1 MSGGGSDSKVRSKIS
16 RGSSDNET
24 EWITDMDSG
33 GVNEDWC
40 RNEGPRPST
49 LALRGLKG
57 FATQLDSR
65 HHVAERVLTL
75 PVPHALNLLSTTPR
89 RQFFLPQDGG
99 ITVTRQHHYRGP
111 NEALPRGSSVKRRD
125 VSLSMTS
132 ATATDECRERG
143 FKPMASRGS
152 RYLFP

>member
-33 GVNEDWC
+33 GANEDWC

-75 PVPHALNLLSTTPR
+75 PVPHALNLRSTTPR
-89 RQFFLPQDGG
+89 GQFFFAAG
-99 ITVTRQHHYRGP
+99 RG
-111 NEALPRGSSVKRRD
+111 NYGYAST
-125 VSLSMTS
+125 SLS
-132 ATATDECRERG
+132 RPQRG
-143 FKPMASRGS
+143 FTAGIQRQASR
-152 RYLFP
+152 R

>member
-33 GVNEDWC
+33 GANEDWC

-57 FATQLDSR
+57 FATQLNSR
-65 HHVAERVLTL
+65 HHVAERALTL
-75 PVPHALNLLSTTPR
+75 PVPHALNRRSTTPR
-89 RQFFLPQDGG
+89 GLFFCRRTGELRLRVNIAIEAP
-99 ITVTRQHHYRGP
+99 TRLYRGDP
-111 NEALPRGSSVKRRD
+111 ASSV
-125 VSLSMTS
+125 
-132 ATATDECRERG
+132 ATLAFR
-143 FKPMASRGS
+143 
-152 RYLFP
+152 